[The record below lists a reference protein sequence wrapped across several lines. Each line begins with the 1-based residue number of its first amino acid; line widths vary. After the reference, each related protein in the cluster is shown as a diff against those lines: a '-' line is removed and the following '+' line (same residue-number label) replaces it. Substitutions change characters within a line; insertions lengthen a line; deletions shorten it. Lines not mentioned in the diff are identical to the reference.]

1 MNQKTISIIGCGW
14 LGLPLAEQ
22 LLGAGY
28 TVKGSTT
35 SAQKRAVLIQQSI
48 DAYQLVLNP
57 EPVGNLNALLE
68 ADTMVIDIPPKRG
81 ANGYG
86 FHPEQIRFLTDA
98 VRSSSIQHIIY
109 VSSTSVYPELSQT
122 AVETDVTSES
132 ESAAPD
138 LVRAEQLVQSLMPEK
153 LVTVLRFG
161 GLMGHDRI
169 PGKYVAGRI
178 VDSGAVPVNYIHR
191 NDATGILQAIIGQQ
205 PTGVFNVVA
214 PEHPTREAIYRK
226 SCQDFGYELPVFVEP
241 DAPVSYKVVSPDKLI
256 QRTKYNFQ
264 YPNPLD
270 FLYG

>member
-57 EPVGNLNALLE
+57 EPTGNLHALLD
-68 ADTMVIDIPPKRG
+68 ADTLVINIPPKRG
-81 ANGYG
+81 KMGSD
-86 FHPEQIRFLTDA
+86 FHPAQIRFLTDA
-98 VRSSSIQHIIY
+98 VRLSSIQHVVY
-109 VSSTSVYPELSQT
+109 VSSTSVYPELSRIM
-122 AVETDVTSES
+122 AEADVTNES

-138 LVRAEQLVQSLMPEK
+138 LVRAEQLVLSLLPEK
-153 LVTVLRFG
+153 LVTVVRFG
-161 GLMGHDRI
+161 GLMGYDRI
-169 PGKYVAGRI
+169 PGKYVAGKT
-178 VDSGAVPVNYIHR
+178 VDSGAIPVNYIHR
-191 NDATGILQAIIGQQ
+191 SDAVGILELVIGQQ
-205 PTGVFNVVA
+205 PVGVFNGVA

-226 SCQDFGYELPVFVEP
+226 SCQDFGYELPIFVEP
-241 DAPVSYKVVSPDKLI
+241 NTSIPYKVVSPAKLI
-256 QRTKYNFQ
+256 QQMQYDFQ
-264 YPNPLD
+264 CPNPLD